1 MIFMMLNADDNY
13 GEDGCDGVDDC
24 DDGDDDCDDG
34 DDDCDDDDDD
44 CDKFA
49 SNFDFTGVQEQQ
61 HESPVQFHFSGNIIN
76 ISLKKF
82 N

>member
-13 GEDGCDGVDDC
+13 GEDGCDDD
-24 DDGDDDCDDG
+24 
-34 DDDCDDDDDD
+34 DDDCDDDDCDD

-49 SNFDFTGVQEQQ
+49 SNFDFTGVQKQQ

-76 ISLKKF
+76 ISFKKF
-82 N
+82 S

>member
-1 MIFMMLNADDNY
+1 MISIMLNAVDNY
-13 GEDGCDGVDDC
+13 GEDGC
-24 DDGDDDCDDG
+24 
-34 DDDCDDDDDD
+34 DDDDD

-49 SNFDFTGVQEQQ
+49 SNFDFTGVQKQQ

>member
-34 DDDCDDDDDD
+34 DDDCDDD
-44 CDKFA
+44 
-49 SNFDFTGVQEQQ
+49 
-61 HESPVQFHFSGNIIN
+61 
-76 ISLKKF
+76 
-82 N
+82 

>member
-13 GEDGCDGVDDC
+13 GEDGCDD
-24 DDGDDDCDDG
+24 DDGCDG
-34 DDDCDDDDDD
+34 DDD

-49 SNFDFTGVQEQQ
+49 SNFDFTGVQKQQ

-76 ISLKKF
+76 IFFKEIQLTF
-82 N
+82 VTN

>member
-13 GEDGCDGVDDC
+13 GEVVCDG
-24 DDGDDDCDDG
+24 
-34 DDDCDDDDDD
+34 DDDDDD

-49 SNFDFTGVQEQQ
+49 SNFDFTGVQKQQ
-61 HESPVQFHFSGNIIN
+61 HESPVQFHFSSNIIN

>member
-13 GEDGCDGVDDC
+13 GEDGCDD
-24 DDGDDDCDDG
+24 DDGCDG
-34 DDDCDDDDDD
+34 DDD

-49 SNFDFTGVQEQQ
+49 SNFDFTGVQKQQ

>member
-1 MIFMMLNADDNY
+1 MIFMMLNAYDNY
-13 GEDGCDGVDDC
+13 GEDGWD
-24 DDGDDDCDDG
+24 DDDCDA
-34 DDDCDDDDDD
+34 DDVDDD

-49 SNFDFTGVQEQQ
+49 SNFDFTGVQKQQ